1 MGDLRSVG
9 TTEDEVWMKNEGVFL
24 HMTAEEWSLSY
35 SFSFIG
41 RENEA
46 GVGVLGHVNLSVWSF
61 SHMIEIKPP
70 GDRTV
75 LCFCP
80 SPSSSLTHVCLAN
93 DEEEEEEE
101 ERKERVQEERHMPFS
116 SPLNIRHVRRYG
128 GVTVGGGR
136 LDEGPNHRLLVA
148 VCVCFSPKS
157 QETLQI
163 KTTKNICFSHACRM
177 PVGVSMFV
185 CLFQI

>member
-1 MGDLRSVG
+1 
-9 TTEDEVWMKNEGVFL
+9 
-24 HMTAEEWSLSY
+24 
-35 SFSFIG
+35 
-41 RENEA
+41 
-46 GVGVLGHVNLSVWSF
+46 
-61 SHMIEIKPP
+61 MIEIKPP

-116 SPLNIRHVRRYG
+116 SPLDIRHVRRYG

-136 LDEGPNHRLLVA
+136 LDEGPNRRLLVA